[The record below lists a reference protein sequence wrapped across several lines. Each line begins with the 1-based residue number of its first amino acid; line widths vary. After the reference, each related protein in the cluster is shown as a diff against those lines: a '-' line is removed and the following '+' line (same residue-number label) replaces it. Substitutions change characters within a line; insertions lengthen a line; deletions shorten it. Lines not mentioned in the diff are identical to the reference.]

1 MARIIDSRSSK
12 FDAFA
17 KRYASGRRLPHS
29 QLEFHLFKKA
39 LGDCTNYRVL
49 DIAGGMGEYARH
61 AIEAGAS
68 HIDVVDNRR
77 EMLQLG
83 AKVEEESN
91 EKNDKDDNN
100 NNNNDNHNNEKKKE
114 SENENT
120 NTNNENNETEKP
132 PPTKKNPVKI
142 HWHFA
147 YNTLPLSLSLPSTIL
162 PPSSY
167 DLIIAMWP
175 WDHVAT
181 FQDYI
186 HIWKNISYYLK
197 PGGRLVAARM
207 TNPWCEALQS
217 GKYGAKCALIQQT
230 EQRGVKVTVTVKTTP
245 PFEVESEMT
254 EASLRGETEV
264 PEALGIG
271 GLRSLEV
278 AEVEIVK
285 RDPVFWREF
294 VEDPYFVVFEG
305 RKVG

>member
-91 EKNDKDDNN
+91 EKND
-100 NNNNDNHNNEKKKE
+100 NNNNDNNNNEKKKE
-114 SENENT
+114 SESESENT
-120 NTNNENNETEKP
+120 
-132 PPTKKNPVKI
+132 TKKNPVKI

-147 YNTLPLSLSLPSTIL
+147 YNTLPLSLTLPATIL